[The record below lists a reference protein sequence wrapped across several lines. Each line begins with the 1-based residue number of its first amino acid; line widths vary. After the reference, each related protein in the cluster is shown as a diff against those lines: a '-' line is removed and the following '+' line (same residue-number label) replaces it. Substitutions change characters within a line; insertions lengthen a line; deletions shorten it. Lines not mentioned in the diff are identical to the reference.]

1 MPMQNIVISLKS
13 AQDRRRHIKSEFQ
26 KHNVAFSFFD
36 ALTPDL
42 AKARALDIK
51 INNNEQVLSGGE
63 FACMMSHV
71 SIWQKMI
78 DENIPYLTIFEDD
91 IYLGEDA
98 EYLLNTFDWIEPEW
112 NIIKIEAFSKKA
124 FLSADTHEIIAN
136 KRYISE
142 LKRKNLGAA
151 GYILSLHGAKVY
163 LDYILNSNLLPVDEL
178 MFNTFISEK
187 TEPVYQMTPALCI
200 QEMVLNKTK
209 SGLLLPSSLE
219 VNRRNRM
226 KLEKKGGLMKV
237 RKEAIRLVSQAKD
250 ALFAKETPFK

>member
-1 MPMQNIVISLKS
+1 MKNIVISLES
-13 AQDRRRHIKSEFQ
+13 AKNRRQHIENEFG
-26 KHNVAFSFFD
+26 KHNVPFEFFD
-36 ALTPDL
+36 ALTPNL
-42 AKARALDIK
+42 AQTRALDMK
-51 INNNEQVLSGGE
+51 IDNSEQVLSDGE
-63 FACMMSHV
+63 LACFMSH
-71 SIWQKMI
+71 ITLWQKMI
-78 DENIPYLTIFEDD
+78 DESMPYLSIFEDD
-91 IYLGEDA
+91 IYLGEDS
-98 EYLLNTFDWIEPEW
+98 EYLLNNFDWIDPKW

>member
-1 MPMQNIVISLKS
+1 MQNIVISLKS

-112 NIIKIEAFSKKA
+112 NIIKIEATSKKA
-124 FLSADTHEIIAN
+124 FLSNNNRKIMDN
-136 KRYISE
+136 KRSIAQ
-142 LKRKNLGAA
+142 LRGKNLGTG
-151 GYILSLHGAKVY
+151 GYILSLHGAKIY
-163 LDYILNSNLLPVDEL
+163 LKYFLNIALLPIDEL
-178 MFNTFISEK
+178 MFDRFISDNL
-187 TEPVYQMTPALCI
+187 EPVYQMIPALCTQDI
-200 QEMVLNKTK
+200 VLNESETDLLMPSTLMHERNQRMGSTK
-209 SGLLLPSSLE
+209 KPSTNKAKREISRLGLQLK
-219 VNRRNRM
+219 
-226 KLEKKGGLMKV
+226 KL
-237 RKEAIRLVSQAKD
+237 
-250 ALFAKETPFK
+250 LFAKDIYFK